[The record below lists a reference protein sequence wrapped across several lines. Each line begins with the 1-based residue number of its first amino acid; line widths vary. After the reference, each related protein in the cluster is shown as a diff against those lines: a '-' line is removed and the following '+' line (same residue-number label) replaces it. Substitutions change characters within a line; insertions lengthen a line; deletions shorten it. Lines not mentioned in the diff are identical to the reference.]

1 MKKTK
6 ILIDTDPGNDDL
18 LAIIMALSSPRLDL
32 RGLTVVGGNASL
44 LDTTSNALSL
54 LSYMGRSDVPVYVGY
69 PSAMNETLTS
79 SAKLD
84 EFKSHRSR
92 IHGDTGLH
100 VDLPEPTMKAMDGH
114 AVDFIISESKA
125 NKGELVLLPIGPL
138 TNIARAIEKEPK
150 LIDWVKAVHV
160 MGGAVNVPGN
170 ITEHAEFNI
179 YCDPEA
185 ANEVLSSGLDIKL
198 CGLDITRE
206 TSIKREETEWLKGDS
221 PGERL
226 IRELLDIVFRKLTD
240 RNYFSLHDPIAVLSV
255 LHPELIQWKTS
266 KVSVV
271 CDGEN
276 VGKTNDLDEP
286 NGSVAIGIDID
297 EDAAK
302 AKIAEILEQH

>member
-1 MKKTK
+1 MKKAK

-18 LAIIMALSSPRLDL
+18 LAIVMALSSPHFDL

-44 LDTTSNALSL
+44 VDTTNNALSL
-54 LSYMGRSDVPVYVGY
+54 LSYMGRPDIRVYVGY

-100 VDLPEPTMKAMDGH
+100 VDLPEPTMNPMNGN
-114 AVDFIISESKA
+114 AVDFIISESEA
-125 NKGELVLLPIGPL
+125 NKGELILVPIGPL
-138 TNIARAIEKEPK
+138 TNIARAIEKEPN
-150 LIDWVKAVHV
+150 IVDWVKAVHV

-170 ITEHAEFNI
+170 ITEDAEFNI

-206 TSIKREETEWLKGDS
+206 TSIKRDEVEWLKGDS

-226 IRELLDIVFRKLTD
+226 IRQLLDIVFRKLTD

-255 LHPELIQWKTS
+255 LHPELIQWKMS
-266 KVSVV
+266 RVSVV
-271 CDGEN
+271 CDGKE
-276 VGKTNDLDEP
+276 VGKTIDLDEA
-286 NGSVAIGIDID
+286 NGSVSIGIDID
-297 EDAAK
+297 RDAAK
-302 AKIAEILEQH
+302 AKIAEILER